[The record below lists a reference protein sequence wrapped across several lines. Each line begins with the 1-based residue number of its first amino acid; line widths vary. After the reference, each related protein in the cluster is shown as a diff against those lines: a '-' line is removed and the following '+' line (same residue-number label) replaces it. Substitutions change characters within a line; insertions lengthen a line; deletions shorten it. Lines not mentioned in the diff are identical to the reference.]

1 MRKAQK
7 EQAESFI
14 RLLGQAHDEIKRA
27 IDKGNDATALEL
39 LEQCQDG
46 AIQLGNLIEATEGE
60 GFVTIPS
67 LEQYC
72 ELVYEIH
79 GEILQGQGASG
90 NKAYKNLR
98 KALIKIENS
107 VRNDIRIRTEAV
119 FLPYKASMWDSLE
132 SVWRAA
138 DADPDCDAYVIPIP
152 YYDRNQDGSFG
163 ELHYEGSQYPKYVP
177 VTWYQDYDFEK
188 RRPDMVFI
196 HNPYDDCNYVT
207 SVHPS
212 FYSSNL
218 KQYTDKLVY
227 IPYFILGEVDPQDKS
242 AIDGIEHF
250 ITVPAVFNADKV
262 IVQSEDMRKVY
273 IEVLAKATGES
284 GRSKWREKIL
294 GTGSPKIDKVLNTD
308 RQEMDIPAP
317 WLRLIERPDGSRK
330 KVIFYNT
337 SVVALLE
344 HGERMLD
351 KIKDVLG
358 TFRKKRDDFIL
369 LWRPHPLMK
378 ATMESMRPGLWR
390 QYEQIVDTFRVEK
403 WGIYDD
409 TADLDRAIALCDAYY
424 GDSSSVV
431 CLFQN
436 AGKQAMVQNVYLK
449 NNVDHSIT
457 AAEAVTYVDGKYW
470 YIPYWDNILCCM
482 DERTFQSQIMAVF
495 SDSGK
500 SGLYAE
506 IVHYKGRLFCVP
518 RNADMMIVYHIEN
531 REMRQIAFSD
541 GDNDVCNGSKFG
553 SHIVKGHIL
562 YLIPC
567 KYHSVVAVDMESDLV
582 EEYRIHHERESRQIS
597 IGNAAAKDG
606 AIYFSCKEE
615 ACLIRLDTKKKT
627 VEKVIPAGEKRV
639 YSNLFCIDQRLWLIP
654 FEVREGIRVWNEQA
668 DTFEEILDF
677 PREIL
682 EQTSESI
689 TMRFP
694 DVIADE
700 IRNRNVSY
708 FKRGILH
715 NGNIHLP
722 VNLTG
727 KNVVIFTREKRIAC
741 WDVEPDCF
749 EAAMYTWMRSLRIL
763 SYFQAADDL
772 YAVSGISGQ
781 WYRFDGDR
789 WERVRESVSVMEND
803 NKILVL
809 DGKAFCEAD
818 CRHNNHAVRAGE
830 TIYTSLSG
838 EWKRGK
844 LSQ

>member
-152 YYDRNQDGSFG
+152 CYDRNQDGSFG

-294 GTGSPKIDKVLNTD
+294 GTGSPKIDKVQQTKGENV
-308 RQEMDIPAP
+308 EIPDE
-317 WLRLIERPDGSRK
+317 WMRVIKKPDGSWKR
-330 KVIFYNT
+330 VIFYNT

-344 HGERMLD
+344 HNEKMLE
-351 KIKDVLG
+351 KLAHVLAM
-358 TFRKKRDDFIL
+358 FRKNQDEVAL
-369 LWRPHPLMK
+369 LWRPHPLIK
-378 ATMESMRPGLWR
+378 ATLESMRPGLWEAYKSLVD
-390 QYEQIVDTFRVEK
+390 QYRSAG

-409 TADLDRAIALCDAYY
+409 TADVDRAIAISDAYY
-424 GDSSSVV
+424 GDASSVV
-431 CLFQN
+431 Q
-436 AGKQAMVQNVYLK
+436 
-449 NNVDHSIT
+449 
-457 AAEAVTYVDGKYW
+457 
-470 YIPYWDNILCCM
+470 
-482 DERTFQSQIMAVF
+482 
-495 SDSGK
+495 
-500 SGLYAE
+500 LYQ
-506 IVHYKGRLFCVP
+506 K
-518 RNADMMIVYHIEN
+518 
-531 REMRQIAFSD
+531 
-541 GDNDVCNGSKFG
+541 
-553 SHIVKGHIL
+553 
-562 YLIPC
+562 
-567 KYHSVVAVDMESDLV
+567 
-582 EEYRIHHERESRQIS
+582 
-597 IGNAAAKDG
+597 
-606 AIYFSCKEE
+606 
-615 ACLIRLDTKKKT
+615 
-627 VEKVIPAGEKRV
+627 
-639 YSNLFCIDQRLWLIP
+639 
-654 FEVREGIRVWNEQA
+654 
-668 DTFEEILDF
+668 
-677 PREIL
+677 
-682 EQTSESI
+682 
-689 TMRFP
+689 
-694 DVIADE
+694 
-700 IRNRNVSY
+700 
-708 FKRGILH
+708 
-715 NGNIHLP
+715 
-722 VNLTG
+722 TG
-727 KNVVIFTREKRIAC
+727 KPLMMQDT
-741 WDVEPDCF
+741 
-749 EAAMYTWMRSLRIL
+749 
-763 SYFQAADDL
+763 
-772 YAVSGISGQ
+772 
-781 WYRFDGDR
+781 
-789 WERVRESVSVMEND
+789 SV
-803 NKILVL
+803 L
-809 DGKAFCEAD
+809 G
-818 CRHNNHAVRAGE
+818 
-830 TIYTSLSG
+830 
-838 EWKRGK
+838 
-844 LSQ
+844 